1 MKFLDRLVSKS
12 YDVSKIFL
20 LWTITSCALFCLL
33 LLPYLLYNQTIYF
46 IAVSVV
52 AVFALFMVYLYFA
65 IKKRRYK
72 ILRGIAKQLDPE
84 NKEILNCFPIP
95 TVVCDGNGA
104 IVWYN
109 LLFRNQV
116 LLKSDI
122 LGEDIKERFSKLV
135 SDENEILE
143 TSLSYMGKHY
153 RVFKSGITSEIGM
166 LSSYYFIDNT
176 ILEEIATKYA
186 ETKPCVGY
194 IYLDNYD
201 ELTENLRDSER
212 AQIAAQVES
221 SLDALNAYQNAF
233 IIRLRRDRYIIVLED
248 QHLQKLIESDFQIL
262 DNVKRAVE
270 IEDMPLTLSIGIG
283 RDGENLTQ
291 NATMARQAL
300 DMALGRGGDQAVV
313 KSLNNYEFFGG
324 LSQSAEKRTKVK
336 TRIVSAA
343 LYELIENASNVLIMG
358 HKFSDLDSVGSAVG
372 LMGAI
377 YSIGKKVDIV
387 IDYQSS
393 LAKQLV
399 DKMEENEVYKGSFIS
414 PYEAQSRIGENTL
427 LIVTDVH
434 VPHLVESADIY
445 KSCVEVVVID
455 HHRKMVGHIDNAVI
469 FYHEPYASSASEM
482 VTELIQYFGEKVKI
496 KKDVAEALLAGIML
510 DTKNFVIKTG
520 VRTFEAA
527 AYLRKQGADTVSVRK
542 LFATSL
548 DSYQTKANLVSDAKV
563 IKGCAVV
570 VADGRNPDV
579 SVTSAMAADELL
591 TISGVDASFVLYE
604 TDGFIKVSARSL
616 GALNV
621 QTMMEELGGG
631 GHHTQAGANVAD
643 STVEE
648 CYQRVIDIINIT
660 KDKKAEKK
668 G

>member
-1 MKFLDRLVSKS
+1 MKFLDKLVSKN

-20 LWTITSCALFCLL
+20 LWTVTSSALFCLL
-33 LLPYLLYNQTIYF
+33 LLPYLLYNQTIYL
-46 IAVSVV
+46 ITISVV
-52 AVFALFMVYLYFA
+52 AVFVLLMVYIYFA

-72 ILRGIAKQLDPE
+72 IFRGIAKQLDPE
-84 NKEILNCFPIP
+84 NKEMLDSFPIP
-95 TVVCDGNGA
+95 TVFCDNNGVV
-104 IVWYN
+104 VWYN
-109 LLFRNQV
+109 ALFRNQV

-122 LGEDIKERFSKLV
+122 LGEDIKNRFSKLF
-135 SDENEILE
+135 SDDSEILE
-143 TSLSYMGKHY
+143 TSLTYMGKHY
-153 RVFKSGITSEIGM
+153 RVFKSGITTPMGL

-176 ILEEIATKYA
+176 ILEEIATRYA
-186 ETKPCVGY
+186 DTKACVGY
-194 IYLDNYD
+194 IYIDNYD

-212 AQIAAQVES
+212 AQIAAQIENT
-221 SLDALNAYQNAF
+221 LETLNSYQNAF

-248 QHLQKLIESDFQIL
+248 QHLQKLIESEFQIL
-262 DNVKRAVE
+262 ADVKRVVE

-283 RDGENLTQ
+283 RDGENLPQ

-313 KSLNNYEFFGG
+313 KTLNNYQFFGG

-343 LYELIENASNVLIMG
+343 LYELIENSSNVLIMG

-377 YSIGKKVDIV
+377 FSMGKKVEIV

-399 DKMEENEVYKGSFIS
+399 DRMEENEIYKGAFIS
-414 PYEAQSRIGENTL
+414 PFDAQGKIGENTL

-434 VPHLVESADIY
+434 VPHLVENADIY
-445 KSCVEVVVID
+445 KNCNEVVVID
-455 HHRKMVGHIDNAVI
+455 HHRKMVGHINDAVI

-496 KKDVAEALLAGIML
+496 KKDVAEALLSGIML

-548 DSYQTKANLVSDAKV
+548 DSYQTKANLVATAAI

-570 VADGRNPDV
+570 VADGKNPDV
-579 SVTSAMAADELL
+579 SVSSAMAADELL

-604 TDGFIKVSARSL
+604 TEGFIKISARSL
-616 GALNV
+616 GAINV
-621 QTMMEELGGG
+621 QTIMEELGGG

-648 CYQRVIDIINIT
+648 CYQRVVDIINIT
-660 KDKKAEKK
+660 RDKNAEKK